1 MNDLL
6 GLFDLLE
13 EEKEE
18 KVRKRSPKRMQIKSK
33 GKHPRKKKNMRCR
46 FIWEPD
52 IFGTFF
58 LMEMKKSG
66 LRIC

>member
-13 EEKEE
+13 EEEKSEKKKPKKSANKKQGKTSKKE
-18 KVRKRSPKRMQIKSK
+18 
-33 GKHPRKKKNMRCR
+33 KNMRCR
-46 FIWEPD
+46 FIWERD

-58 LMEMKKSG
+58 LMKMKKSG